1 MRAIY
6 NGRHLYHSVDGLQ
19 HLEPA
24 SQSVYDPHKYGLPEL
39 KKYPM
44 PDAAHVK
51 SAIKFFNYVSPKD
64 EKTLANAI
72 LQRMK
77 EYGVTNVNVGPD
89 NRFKK
94 YYNPKNDFVRHSD
107 NSSNFLIHSSGPW
120 EKHNYI
126 DKVRDPNSP
135 DGWRYIYEQGQEVG
149 THMMGQNENMHS
161 ANQGV
166 VGTDQNQNK
175 SSSGRDLPP
184 SQQKKLQDFTKKPVS
199 EVTGKKDSSKDS
211 TKDSTDDKT
220 KKGKGKGGSGGKSK
234 SGSKSGK
241 GKSGSTPKP
250 GHAGKSKGK
259 TGSKSGKDSSSK
271 DTEAAKKEQKKLAK
285 QQKKAQAEAKAE
297 QRREK
302 ERQER
307 KEAEQFEQRRREN
320 EKRWKAEQ
328 ERMENY
334 RDTSNYKIDK
344 NDYQKLVDML
354 KGSDKEYAKQ
364 LLEGGKSKIDEY
376 LDWLKE
382 SRKNNK

>member
-24 SQSVYDPHKYGLPEL
+24 SQSVYDPHKYGLPEI

-64 EKTLANAI
+64 EKALANAI

-120 EKHNYI
+120 ENPKYI

-149 THMMGQNENMHS
+149 TRMMGQNENMHS
-161 ANQGV
+161 INQGV
-166 VGTDQNQNK
+166 VGTDQNQ
-175 SSSGRDLPP
+175 SSSGKSLPP
-184 SQQKKLQDFTKKPVS
+184 TQQKKLQDFTEKPVS
-199 EVTGKKDSSKDS
+199 EVTGKKDS
-211 TKDSTDDKT
+211 TTDDKT
-220 KKGKGKGGSGGKSK
+220 KKGKGGGSGGKGK

-241 GKSGSTPKP
+241 GSSGSMPKP
-250 GHAGKSKGK
+250 GHAGKGK
-259 TGSKSGKDSSSK
+259 SKSGSSGSGSSSK
-271 DTEAAKKEQKKLAK
+271 DTEAAKQQQKKLAK

>member
-126 DKVRDPNSP
+126 DKIRDPNSP

-149 THMMGQNENMHS
+149 TRMMGQNENMHS

-175 SSSGRDLPP
+175 SSSGRDLSPT
-184 SQQKKLQDFTKKPVS
+184 QQKKLQDFTEKPVS
-199 EVTGKKDSSKDS
+199 EVTGNKDSS
-211 TKDSTDDKT
+211 KDSTDDKT
-220 KKGKGKGGSGGKSK
+220 KKGKGKGGGGGKGK

-241 GKSGSTPKP
+241 GSSGSTPKP
-250 GHAGKSKGK
+250 GHAGKGKGK
-259 TGSKSGKDSSSK
+259 SGSKSGKDSSTK

>member
-24 SQSVYDPHKYGLPEL
+24 SQSVYDSHKYGLPEL

-149 THMMGQNENMHS
+149 TRMIGQNENMHS

-175 SSSGRDLPP
+175 SSSGRDLSPT
-184 SQQKKLQDFTKKPVS
+184 QQKKLQDFTEKPVS
-199 EVTGKKDSSKDS
+199 EVTGNKDSS
-211 TKDSTDDKT
+211 DDKT
-220 KKGKGKGGSGGKSK
+220 KKGKGKGGSGGKGK

-241 GKSGSTPKP
+241 GSSGSTPKP
-250 GHAGKSKGK
+250 GHAGKGK
-259 TGSKSGKDSSSK
+259 SGSKSSGSSGTSSK